1 MKLNNETV
9 VIELKNGT
17 VVVGT
22 VTGKPSDPPFHYPYV
37 SMLTIS

>member
-22 VTGKPSDPPFHYPYV
+22 VTGKSFC
-37 SMLTIS
+37 IA